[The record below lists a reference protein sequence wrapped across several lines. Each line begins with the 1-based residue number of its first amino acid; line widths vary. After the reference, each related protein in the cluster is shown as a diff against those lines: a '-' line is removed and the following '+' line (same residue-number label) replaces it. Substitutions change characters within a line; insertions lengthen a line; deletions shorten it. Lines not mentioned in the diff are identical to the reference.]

1 MPDLL
6 SGVLVLDLE
15 DAGDVALERH
25 RHDLARFEVLGDV
38 VAVDVDLLRHVG
50 HDAELDRVA
59 LRDRSLVT
67 LPPSSSG
74 GGSGVG
80 VAVGVEVGVAVSS
93 GSGSSGVGVGVVC
106 EVVVGVSLSSLPPP
120 IRITARTAMTAA
132 IPRKVKRCARLIGA
146 SA

>member
-1 MPDLL
+1 MTVSP
-6 SGVLVLDLE
+6 SVN
-15 DAGDVALERH
+15 
-25 RHDLARFEVLGDV
+25 
-38 VAVDVDLLRHVG
+38 
-50 HDAELDRVA
+50 
-59 LRDRSLVT
+59 RSLVT

-80 VAVGVEVGVAVSS
+80 VSVGVGVGVGVAVSS

-120 IRITARTAMTAA
+120 TRITARTAMTAA